1 MQEVSAVGTL
11 PFETEGLK
19 HYRTTTG
26 LPRYLPCYASF
37 ISLLLNLGLSNCHLF
52 QPYEPAIMKES
63 AFSPIAHQ
71 EQPITTFLNP
81 DHLQLLWVL
90 KFSLLE
96 KKKQLICHF
105 LELWFPCL
113 SRNNFIDFTAAYLD
127 LHLCKNKARK
137 LTLGVEYQVHKCVL
151 SLHESPHLPRWTAV
165 AINQTVWAGH

>member
-1 MQEVSAVGTL
+1 MSQGNLKHFFFWGGGKKVNKIIKALRMKNFIWNDQLLSKCLQEVSAVGTL

-63 AFSPIAHQ
+63 AFFPITQQ

-81 DHLQLLWVL
+81 NHLQLLWVL

-96 KKKQLICHF
+96 KKTTDLPFPGTLISM
-105 LELWFPCL
+105 P
-113 SRNNFIDFTAAYLD
+113 FTEQF
-127 LHLCKNKARK
+127 H
-137 LTLGVEYQVHKCVL
+137 
-151 SLHESPHLPRWTAV
+151 
-165 AINQTVWAGH
+165 

>member
-63 AFSPIAHQ
+63 AFFPIAHQ
-71 EQPITTFLNP
+71 EQPITTFCQP
-81 DHLQLLWVL
+81 WSPPTAVGSKIQ
-90 KFSLLE
+90 FTGE
-96 KKKQLICHF
+96 KKQLICHF

-127 LHLCKNKARK
+127 LHLCKNKAQK

>member
-63 AFSPIAHQ
+63 VFFPIAHQ

-81 DHLQLLWVL
+81 DHL
-90 KFSLLE
+90 
-96 KKKQLICHF
+96 
-105 LELWFPCL
+105 
-113 SRNNFIDFTAAYLD
+113 
-127 LHLCKNKARK
+127 
-137 LTLGVEYQVHKCVL
+137 
-151 SLHESPHLPRWTAV
+151 
-165 AINQTVWAGH
+165 